1 MSTNMH
7 LGNILEWA
15 ASYEGS
21 RYHALLCDPPYHLTE
36 ITKRFGKAGSAPAQY
51 GSDGAFQRA
60 SKGFM
65 GKDWDGGD
73 IAFRPDTWSALA
85 ELLYPGAWLMAFA
98 GSRGYHRMACAIEDA
113 GFIIQPAIVWSF
125 GSGFPKATRID
136 TQIDRRA
143 GATRQV
149 VGSKKHQPKFNAA
162 ELGYREKDNG
172 FNSHERE
179 SFNVTAPATELA
191 QAWEGH
197 RYGGQVLKPAC
208 EFICVAQKPYKGRPI
223 DCITETGA
231 GALNIDGARIPTDDK
246 LGGGGY
252 QTPCSEGWDRPWKHN
267 EDIRKEK
274 EALKRANIAKSESQ
288 GRWPANLILQHH
300 PECNGVCHPA
310 CAVHRL
316 GEQSGI
322 SECTGGGGRATPR
335 HIGTSTDI
343 HGCRSTVCHDDSG
356 TAARY
361 FYNSD
366 WQYERME
373 ASDAA
378 LYYAK
383 ASKAEREIGLLPE
396 QIAFLR
402 TIYGDDEGGDFEED
416 TIDDGRPTPIDN
428 PYQRGETTRR
438 NIHPTIKPISLAR
451 YLATLL
457 LPPDY
462 YTPRRL
468 LIPFAGAGSEMI
480 GAMLAGWETIDGI
493 ELDAQHVAIAK
504 ARLDYWHAA
513 RYRFDG
519 AQPIKPK
526 MKAANELQI
535 DMFSE
540 AI

>member
-73 IAFRPDTWSALA
+73 IAFRPETWSALA

-125 GSGFPKATRID
+125 GNGFPKATRLD

-143 GATRQV
+143 GATRQI

-179 SFNVTAPATELA
+179 SFDVTAPATELA
-191 QAWEGH
+191 QAWQGH

-208 EFICVAQKPYKGRPI
+208 EFICVAQKPYEGRPI

-231 GALNIDGARIPTDDK
+231 GALNIDGARIGTECTHRDIGTAAIWSN
-246 LGGGGY
+246 GGRVWGG
-252 QTPCSEGWDRPWKHN
+252 
-267 EDIRKEK
+267 
-274 EALKRANIAKSESQ
+274 SES
-288 GRWPANLILQHH
+288 GRWPSNLILQHH

-310 CAVHRL
+310 CAVRRL
-316 GEQSGI
+316 GDQSGDRCKNG
-322 SECTGGGGRATPR
+322 SLSGNEPSDATR
-335 HIGTSTDI
+335 
-343 HGCRSTVCHDDSG
+343 TVYGDFDRVPFQAHDDSG

-402 TIYGDDEGGDFEED
+402 TIYGDDEGGDFEEFQP
-416 TIDDGRPTPIDN
+416 TRRSDGRKTEH
-428 PYQRGETTRR
+428 ETGHLRTSPRL
-438 NIHPTIKPISLAR
+438 NIHPTLKPISLAR
-451 YLATLL
+451 HLATLL

-480 GAMLAGWETIDGI
+480 GAMLAGWDVIDGI